1 MNINEIKK
9 MLFISL
15 ATFIIG
21 FIIILNPDGL
31 DKILFNII
39 PVIFIFFLL
48 PFIDGILLVLVQN
61 KDRSYEFLPI
71 LFLGV
76 LINGIIIAILFLIEH
91 FLTYGFLFNFHNLLE
106 MFFPLIILG
115 IIGGLIGLLIRGIT
129 LLIRKYKQVLKK

>member
-9 MLFISL
+9 MLYISV

-31 DKILFNII
+31 DRILFNLI
-39 PVIFIFFLL
+39 PVIFIFFIL
-48 PFIDGILLVLVQN
+48 PFVDGILLVLVQDKN
-61 KDRSYEFLPI
+61 KSYHFLPI

-76 LINGIIIAILFLIEH
+76 FINGIMIAILFLIEH
-91 FLTYGFLFNFHNLLE
+91 FYTYGFLFYFHNLLE

-115 IIGGLIGLLIRGIT
+115 LFGGLIGLLIRGIT
-129 LLIRKYKQVLKK
+129 LLTKKYK